1 MSADLARDRVRV
13 GVRARDRVRV
23 RVRLRVRVRVRLR
36 LRLRLR
42 ARSAST
48 SLRSF
53 ALSSTVTVL
62 SLTLVLT
69 AFARCAKRRVVWHS
83 SMFSSSVRSVTTMLA
98 LQLPP
103 RLSCSRRV
111 SFESRHGMCALCP
124 ALESFSMTEPSE

>member
-1 MSADLARDRVRV
+1 M
-13 GVRARDRVRV
+13 
-23 RVRLRVRVRVRLR
+23 
-36 LRLRLR
+36 
-42 ARSAST
+42 
-48 SLRSF
+48 
-53 ALSSTVTVL
+53 

-69 AFARCAKRRVVWHS
+69 ALVRVKVSVRVRGRGRGRGWGRVRIQVRARGRGRGRVAVSVLTLARCAKRRVVWHS

-111 SFESRHGMCALCP
+111 SFESRQGMCALCP